1 MMVVLMDNSLD
12 LSSRERAQR
21 LYKLNVN
28 LENKR
33 RGLAQARIPSDP
45 IAWHRMRDNFEGII
59 LEDHTFSE
67 QHDIEFGLWQLH
79 YRRIEEL
86 RSHLNDSLDSNG
98 SATIQDGKSSSRPD
112 RISKIRSQFK
122 TFLSEATGFYHDLM
136 LKIRGKY
143 GLPLNYFPGDPE
155 NEFIVY
161 KEGNKSAE
169 MKKGLISCHRCLIY
183 LGDLS
188 RYKGLYGDADSKSRD
203 YAAASSY
210 YMQASSIW
218 PSSGNPHHQLALLA
232 SYSGDE
238 LVTIFRYFRSLAVDN
253 PFSNARDNLI
263 IAFEKNR
270 QSFSQLLDDGKA
282 SSIRTARVRIHGKRR
297 GRGGTMPLLKHD
309 KTDVRSA
316 KESASSIS
324 DISKAFSI
332 KFVRLNGILFTRTS
346 LETFGDVF
354 SMVRFDLL
362 ELLSSGPEDAYNFG
376 SNAADSGMIILR
388 LITILIA
395 TAHNVSREDENQS
408 CAKMLQRSVLLQNAY
423 TAIFEFMGLILE
435 RCMQLFDPLKS
446 YLLPGVLIFM
456 EWLACHTEIAAGSEV
471 EEKEAAARSFFWSNC
486 VSFLNKLLLSGLIS
500 AIEDEDET
508 CFVNMTR
515 YDEGETGNR
524 LALWEDYELRGFL
537 PLVPAHMI
545 LDFSRKQ
552 SLGSDNSDKE
562 RKARFQRI
570 IAAGKSL
577 VSIVRVEQEYVFFD
591 PMLKKFAIGNESH
604 ICDDFVLTSSLEM
617 PVSNGMGHSPVKKV
631 NVGNLQP
638 EAQPYLEGEEEDE
651 IIVFQPSVTDN
662 HADVLDPKFSYNFH
676 APGGNASLGDKGC
689 CIESVSAP
697 LGGRISEGTLDT
709 DSIAPNAP
717 ISLTTILPPH
727 LQSIQPCNSK
737 WLLEQQVCLANG
749 LNSFYLTENRLVRKP
764 SLQEHFEVLQPAA
777 VSVAL
782 PQALDISAGNEL
794 FAQVSDYRIPSKFDS
809 TMSTG
814 ASFDSLSLNSSM
826 TLPTSLRK
834 NRMSRPLRHFGP
846 PPGFGPVP
854 PKRAS
859 ESLSETTLEKE
870 TLKLDDYSW
879 LDGYQLPLPTK
890 DTVFDKPVTH
900 TAQSYHQAS
909 KGNTGMIRFPF
920 PGKQVPN
927 LQVQMENQ
935 KNWQG
940 YEAPDHLNVYQRW
953 QQQQQLSKINQDFI
967 PMPKQHEG
975 QTLWDGHFFV

>member
-1 MMVVLMDNSLD
+1 MMAVLMDNSLD

-21 LYKLNVN
+21 LYKLNVD

-33 RGLAQARIPSDP
+33 RRLARASIPSDP
-45 IAWHRMRDNFEGII
+45 TAWQRMRDNFEGII

-67 QHDIEFGLWQLH
+67 QHDVEFGLWQLH

-98 SATIQDGKSSSRPD
+98 SAMIQDGKSSSRPD

-136 LKIRGKY
+136 LKIRAKY
-143 GLPLNYFPGDPE
+143 GLPLNCFPGDPE
-155 NEFIVY
+155 NQFVVS
-161 KEGNKSAE
+161 KDGNKSAE
-169 MKKGLISCHRCLIY
+169 MKKCWISCHRCLIY

-253 PFSNARDNLI
+253 PFSTARDNLI

-270 QSFSQLLDDGKA
+270 QNFSQLLGDGKA
-282 SSIRTARVRIHGKRR
+282 SSIRTARVRMHGKRR
-297 GRGGTMPLLKHD
+297 GRGGAMPLLKHEN
-309 KTDVRSA
+309 TDVSSV
-316 KESASSIS
+316 KETASSIS

-354 SMVRFDLL
+354 SMVRVDLL

-376 SNAADSGMIILR
+376 SNAADSGMTILR

-395 TAHNVSREDENQS
+395 TAHIVSRENENQS

-435 RCMQLFDPLKS
+435 RCMQLFDPSKS

-456 EWLACHTEIAAGSEV
+456 EWLACHPEIAAGSEV
-471 EEKEAAARSFFWSNC
+471 EEKEAAAR
-486 VSFLNKLLLSGLIS
+486 
-500 AIEDEDET
+500 
-508 CFVNMTR
+508 
-515 YDEGETGNR
+515 YDEGETANR

-562 RKARFQRI
+562 RQARFQRI

-577 VSIVRVEQEYVFFD
+577 VSIVWVGQEYVSFD
-591 PMLKKFAIGNESH
+591 PMLKKFAIGIESH
-604 ICDDFVLTSSLEM
+604 ICDDFVLTSSWEM
-617 PVSNGMGHSPVKKV
+617 PVSNGMGHPPGKKM

-662 HADVLDPKFSYNFH
+662 HADAIDPKFSYNFH
-676 APGGNASLGDKGC
+676 APLGNAPLGDKGC

-697 LGGRISEGTLDT
+697 LDGKISESTLDT
-709 DSIAPNAP
+709 DSINPNAP
-717 ISLTTILPPH
+717 ISLTTILPQH

-749 LNSFYLTENRLVRKP
+749 LNSLNLTENRLVGKP
-764 SLQEHFEVLQPAA
+764 SLQEHFEVLEPAA
-777 VSVAL
+777 LSDAL
-782 PQALDISAGNEL
+782 PQTLDISAGNEL
-794 FAQVSDYRIPSKFDS
+794 FAQVSDSRIPSKFDS

-814 ASFDSLSLNSSM
+814 ARFDSLSLNSSM
-826 TLPTSLRK
+826 TLPASLRK

-854 PKRAS
+854 PKPVG
-859 ESLSETTLEKE
+859 ESLSMTTLEKE

-909 KGNTGMIRFPF
+909 KGNMGMICFPF
-920 PGKQVPN
+920 PGKQVPT

-940 YEAPDHLNVYQRW
+940 YQAPDYLKVYQRW
-953 QQQQQLSKINQDFI
+953 QQQQQLCKINQDSI
-967 PMPKQHEG
+967 PMPKQYEG